1 MPLTNNK
8 LGDMYALTVFTPI
21 IADRIDELRAF
32 LNGLSPQSSPL
43 QRLTTVH
50 FGRWVIVPDFV
61 SDRSQPRPEHLPS
74 PYLLFSVTFDG
85 SLDAFLGDLCD
96 KLATEAETIWACCKG
111 APVPTRGV
119 ALQEY
124 LKHNQ
129 IATGLF
135 YAAYPSASVTTVK
148 QALDARTKAIAF
160 AARGQ
165 GMELGALREAFL
177 QEFAP

>member
-8 LGDMYALTVFTPI
+8 LGQMYALTVFTPI
-21 IADRIDELRAF
+21 ITERLAELRAF
-32 LNGLSPQSSPL
+32 LDGLPAQSSPL
-43 QRLTTVH
+43 QRLGMVH
-50 FGRWVIVPDFV
+50 FAPWVVVPDFV

-74 PYLLFSVTFDG
+74 PYLLFSATFDG
-85 SLDAFLGDLCD
+85 SLDAFFDDLCD

-111 APVPTRGV
+111 APVPTRG
-119 ALQEY
+119 APLQEY

-135 YAAYPSASVTTVK
+135 YAAYPNASVTTVK
-148 QALDARTKAIAF
+148 RALDVREKAIAF